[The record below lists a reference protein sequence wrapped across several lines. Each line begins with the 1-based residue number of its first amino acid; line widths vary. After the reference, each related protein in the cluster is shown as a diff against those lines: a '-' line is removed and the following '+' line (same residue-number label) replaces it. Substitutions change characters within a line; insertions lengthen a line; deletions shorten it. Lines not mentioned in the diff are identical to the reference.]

1 MNRVLILLALSLVLA
16 SCGIKS
22 DLVTPSGNPTPKGQQ
37 DPSKPAQP
45 VGR

>member
-1 MNRVLILLALSLVLA
+1 MKRVLTLLALSLVLA

-22 DLVTPSGNPTPKGQQ
+22 DLVTPSGDSTPKGQQ
-37 DPSKPAQP
+37 DPSKPPQP